1 MKKCAICGQ
10 RTERGSF
17 CSDCRAALKRARDE
31 TVSQFQMRP
40 AMALAGAGTRS
51 QRASPRRPKEHPRP
65 QIVRAVEA
73 VEAVESAPAT
83 DAAAT
88 SFVWIIVA
96 LMVMV
101 VAYVGYRLLQATA
114 DAPELS
120 VVAAL
125 PAGSETLAAPTV
137 RETQLGLG
145 VQEESAGMAKRV
157 GVAPPVPVDPSLEP
171 RIAVASIHP
180 RLAPRSARALSVRE
194 LPGSVR
200 SAANPAP
207 STKPGSETAIVAE
220 TVLPEPVVAAKAGM
234 PPAAGGQ
241 TSPEKWERMDM
252 ALRACANESLLGSVV
267 CEQKVRW
274 QYCGREWGQLPQC
287 PGSHSRE
294 QDP

>member
-40 AMALAGAGTRS
+40 AMALAGAGVRS
-51 QRASPRRPKEHPRP
+51 QRASPRRPKEPPRP
-65 QIVRAVEA
+65 QIARAAEPVAENVA
-73 VEAVESAPAT
+73 AT
-83 DAAAT
+83 DAAAA

-101 VAYVGYRLLQATA
+101 VAYVGYRLLEATV
-114 DAPELS
+114 DAPELP
-120 VVAAL
+120 VVTAPPAA
-125 PAGSETLAAPTV
+125 SETLAAPAA

-145 VQEESAGMAKRV
+145 VQEESTGMAKRV

-171 RIAVASIHP
+171 RVAAAPIHP
-180 RLAPRSARALSVRE
+180 RLSPKPSGAPAVRE
-194 LPGSVR
+194 LPGSPR
-200 SAANPAP
+200 SRANPAATP
-207 STKPGSETAIVAE
+207 RAGSETSSVADA
-220 TVLPEPVVAAKAGM
+220 VQPEPVVAAKAGAS
-234 PPAAGGQ
+234 PATVGAL
-241 TSPEKWERMDM
+241 SPGRWERMDL
-252 ALRACANESLLGSVV
+252 ALRACANESLLGAVI

-274 QYCGREWGQLPQC
+274 QYCGREWGQVPQC
-287 PGSHSRE
+287 PGSPSRE